1 MNGAKKSTGTID
13 LRPDVSSIARIR
25 ARGSA
30 QERHERREKV
40 YRDD

>member
-1 MNGAKKSTGTID
+1 MNGAKKSTETTDPRLDG
-13 LRPDVSSIARIR
+13 SSIAHIR